1 MKIACF
7 LIKHF
12 WELQE
17 IENTIIAC
25 FCPSS
30 YCLRM
35 RNWRSLFFAIL
46 RKVRLEDMQFS
57 VLSTITF
64 MSNWRNPVMKK
75 HHPQTSIKTGKVNLT
90 RTSYAT
96 KLLLL
101 KHHKMACLR
110 CLKENGY
117 FCGKYLTGPT
127 LKKNPYTCKLCNKN
141 LCCWNIIK
149 MACFRCFNRKWLI
162 VWQIFDR
169 THTEEKPIHVQAM
182 KQKLVAE
189 TS

>member
-1 MKIACF
+1 MQELNIACF

-75 HHPQTSIKTGKVNLT
+75 HHPKTSIKTGKVNLT

-110 CLKENGY
+110 CFKG
-117 FCGKYLTGPT
+117 
-127 LKKNPYTCKLCNKN
+127 
-141 LCCWNIIK
+141 
-149 MACFRCFNRKWLI
+149 KWLLL
-162 VWQIFDR
+162 WQIFDR

-182 KQKLVAE
+182 QQKLVLLKHHKNGMF
-189 TS
+189 